1 MLRLGLAVIVA
12 VAFRLAIVT
21 DFSTPTPDGEQYFAL
36 ARSLA
41 HAHKLSFGTLS
52 QPSYTRLPGYPLFLA
67 AVAPTRGPQDQH
79 ARSAS
84 RANAL
89 LDVCT
94 ALFVFFM
101 LRDAGLKRAPFI
113 GFAAVILF
121 PLLIL
126 FSTQVLSEPLATCLT
141 TLALWLALRAR
152 QRESLRYAAGAG
164 VATGL
169 ALLVRA
175 DCVTLLAAVVV
186 VLLPLRRMAALS
198 AALALLVYAP
208 WPVRNLVHFGAP
220 HFSGGQWPRQ
230 DGEPLPT
237 GAIWWMRTW
246 STGAVHEAHFADH
259 MVFGHAVHANQVL
272 ISEMYDD
279 ENERQRLAALFDR
292 IGDGGITPEIDAEFI
307 SLARARFARHPLKC
321 LIGLP
326 LLRAYRVLSPP
337 HPATITWARI
347 RLLGLPRSHRMLPVL
362 QVMALALALAGA
374 WLSRRERALRPLLL
388 GAGAVI
394 GFRVLIHSVAIPH
407 GVEARYFVE
416 ALPSL
421 LGLAAIGAERLSAR
435 GRGRNEQ
442 AEEK

>member
-1 MLRLGLAVIVA
+1 MALRLGLAITVA
-12 VAFRLAIVT
+12 LAFRLAIVT
-21 DFSTPTPDGEQYFAL
+21 DFSTPTPDGEQYYAL

-52 QPSYTRLPGYPLFLA
+52 PPSYTRLPGYPVFLA
-67 AVAPTRGPQDQH
+67 AVAPTRGPQEEH

-94 ALFVFFM
+94 ALMVLFM
-101 LRDAGLKRAPFI
+101 LRDAGLKRAPAI
-113 GFAAVILF
+113 GFAAVIVF

-141 TLALWLALRAR
+141 TLSLWLALRAR

-175 DCVTLLAAVVV
+175 DCVSLLVAMVV
-186 VLLPLRRMAALS
+186 VLLPRRRLAALCV
-198 AALALLVYAP
+198 ALALLVYAP
-208 WPVRNLVHFGAP
+208 WPVRNLAQFGAP
-220 HFSGGQWPRQ
+220 HFTGAQWPRQ
-230 DGEPLPT
+230 DGEPLRT
-237 GAIWWMRTW
+237 GPIWWMRTW
-246 STGAVHEAHFADH
+246 SSGAVHEAHFADH
-259 MVFGHAVHANQVL
+259 IVFGHTVHANQVL

-279 ENERQRLAALFDR
+279 ESERQQLAALFER
-292 IGDGGITPEIDAEFI
+292 IGDRGITPEIDAEFL
-307 SLARARFARHPLKC
+307 SLARARFARHPIRC

-326 LLRAYRVLSPP
+326 LLRAFRVLSPP

-347 RLLGLPRSHRMLPVL
+347 RLLGLPRSHIMLPIA
-362 QVMALALALAGA
+362 QVIAIALALAGV
-374 WLSRRERALRPLLL
+374 WLSRRDRALRPLLL

-394 GFRVLIHSVAIPH
+394 VCRVLIHAVAIPH

-416 ALPSL
+416 ALPAL
-421 LGLAAIGAERLSAR
+421 LALAAVGAERITT
-435 GRGRNEQ
+435 RNSENT
-442 AEEK
+442 